1 MWCQFATSRTRSLTP
16 PHLPSVPSSCG
27 THLITPAAQV
37 AVKSGWQNCAGDAN
51 GESISIRHLY
61 FHIPFCAKLCPYCG
75 FYVDTH
81 FKNKSAGFLDA
92 LLREVKCQSGKYAV
106 KPRTIYFG
114 GGTPSSLSISQIE
127 SLSRLRDLLDLADLA
142 EWTFEIN
149 PATVSPE
156 KARALLALGVT
167 RISMGVQSWDDAI
180 LKTLGRIHT
189 AAQAERTY
197 HILREAGFENIGVDL
212 MFAVPGQTREQWGET
227 LRKTIAL
234 HPEHVSSY
242 CLTYEED
249 TEFFR
254 KLKTHQFSQDSDWD
268 ADLFEITMDT
278 LCGAG
283 YAQYEISNYALP
295 GRESLHNFAYWDA
308 ADYLGFGP
316 SAFSTVSEHRW
327 QNIADTASY
336 TGRVLADASA
346 VFFEETVKPS
356 TRTGEMI
363 AFSLRTNHGVPDAL
377 LSPWRREVEEFH
389 KLGFLQN
396 DGGKVL
402 LTRKGKM
409 MADSVAEIFV

>member
-1 MWCQFATSRTRSLTP
+1 MA
-16 PHLPSVPSSCG
+16 
-27 THLITPAAQV
+27 
-37 AVKSGWQNCAGDAN
+37 NNAGNAN

-61 FHIPFCAKLCPYCG
+61 FHIPFCAKLCPYCS

-81 FKNKSAGFLDA
+81 FKNKSARFLDA
-92 LLREVKCQSGKYAV
+92 LFREVKKQSAQYSI

-114 GGTPSSLSISQIE
+114 GGTPSSLSIGEIE
-127 SLSRLRDLLDLADLA
+127 SLAALREHLDLSELE

-149 PATVSPE
+149 PATVSIA
-156 KARALLALGVT
+156 KARALRSLGVT
-167 RISMGVQSWDDAI
+167 RISMGMQSWDDTI

-189 AAQAERTY
+189 GAQAEQTF
-197 HILREAGFENIGVDL
+197 HILREAGFENISIDL
-212 MFAVPGQTREQWGET
+212 MFAVPGQTREQWDET
-227 LRKTIAL
+227 LLKTIAMR
-234 HPEHVSSY
+234 PEHISSY

-254 KLKTHQFSQDSDWD
+254 KLQSREFSQDEDWD
-268 ADLFEITMDT
+268 ADLFEMTMDI
-278 LCGAG
+278 LSAAG
-283 YAQYEISNYALP
+283 YVQYEISNYALP
-295 GRESLHNFAYWDA
+295 SRESLHNFAYWDA
-308 ADYLGFGP
+308 ADYLGCGP
-316 SAFSTVSEHRW
+316 SAFSTVGENRW
-327 QNIADTASY
+327 QNIADSAAY
-336 TGRVLADASA
+336 TDRMLAGQPVVS
-346 VFFEETVKPS
+346 FEETIKPS

-402 LTRKGKM
+402 LTRKGKL